1 MGCAALPGSPFRA
14 DRKITR
20 RTATMKM
27 RASFGKVV
35 VCALA
40 GFCIFA
46 LALSFA
52 IREDQAAPGRSV
64 AQDQAMNAKKFAS
77 PVSDSEKAKWI
88 DSYGKLPMAFEG
100 NRGQTDSRVQFLSRG
115 KGYQLFLTPQEAVL
129 AMRDAKSPSSRRAAA
144 LEDHRKAT
152 EKIHVSVVRI
162 RLVGA

>member
-46 LALSFA
+46 LALFFA
-52 IREDQAAPGRSV
+52 IHEDKAASETTSSQNHALAAGKS
-64 AQDQAMNAKKFAS
+64 AKQVSAS
-77 PVSDSEKAKWI
+77 DKAKWT
-88 DSYGKLPMAFEG
+88 DAYGNLPMGFEE
-100 NRGQTDSRVQFLSRG
+100 NRGQTDGQVRFVSHG
-115 KGYQLFLTPQEAVL
+115 EGYELFLTPREAVL
-129 AMRDAKSPSSRRAAA
+129 ALSHTKRADFSPRNRN
-144 LEDHRKAT
+144 
-152 EKIHVSVVRI
+152 
-162 RLVGA
+162 